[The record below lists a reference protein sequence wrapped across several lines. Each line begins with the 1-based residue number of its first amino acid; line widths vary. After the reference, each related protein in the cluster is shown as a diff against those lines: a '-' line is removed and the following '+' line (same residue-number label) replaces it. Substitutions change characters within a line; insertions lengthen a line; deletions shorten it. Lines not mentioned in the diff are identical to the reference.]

1 MSLLSHPDGQ
11 HDVGVALQNFHGIA
25 MGDAIKAHPIGRQD
39 LVAHLDAVL
48 LRQTPRVQPDHNTQR
63 SQGRCVVEMAG
74 CFELC
79 FVLL

>member
-1 MSLLSHPDGQ
+1 
-11 HDVGVALQNFHGIA
+11 
-25 MGDAIKAHPIGRQD
+25 
-39 LVAHLDAVL
+39 VL

-63 SQGRCVVEMAG
+63 SKGRCVVEMAD